1 VNTCFSNAGSALTV
15 RSRQLAVRDFE
26 LRRALGDS
34 LLQSLV
40 QQTDLGCLPS
50 RLRNVAQRG
59 GKARTGQRRDLR
71 DRQLDE
77 NLAAIAAARRHLQ
90 ALA

>member
-15 RSRQLAVRDFE
+15 RSSS
-26 LRRALGDS
+26 G

-59 GKARTGQRRDLR
+59 GKARTGRRRDLH